1 MADVFSQII
10 SYFREKYK
18 HFEVDD
24 EHQSVRMR
32 IQADNVVLKTRVQWD
47 AEKTRV
53 SFWVRDV
60 MTIPELK
67 REVACVLINL
77 INWGLA
83 IADFEMDMED
93 GELMVNLTFFIS
105 DGTLGHEQID
115 DNLGIIISIADRFYP
130 VFQKVIWA
138 DMSPEA
144 ALATLDK

>member
-10 SYFREKYK
+10 SYFREEYK

-24 EHQSVRMR
+24 EHQSVRMQ
-32 IQADNVVLKTRVQWD
+32 IQADSVVLKTRVQWD

-53 SFWVRDV
+53 SFWVRDI

-115 DNLGIIISIADRFYP
+115 DNLGTIINIANRFYP

-138 DMSPEA
+138 DMSPKE
-144 ALATLDK
+144 ALAMLDK